1 MPTSSNNYP
10 LITELSPKAPISEA
24 YRKLRTNIQF
34 SSIDHPVRTILVTSA
49 LPEEGKSTTIAN
61 LAVAYS
67 QEGKKVLLIDADLRK
82 PTLHRYFKISNR
94 FGLTNILTNPDRSEE
109 MNITETHIPNLSIIS
124 SGPIPPNPSE
134 LLSSKRM
141 ASFMS
146 SAKERYDLILIDS
159 PPILAV
165 TDSQIL
171 SAICDG
177 VAMVVNYGQTKRE
190 IAKKALD
197 NLAHSNARVLG
208 VVLNNKVMNKQDT
221 SYYYYYAQK
230 EE

>member
-1 MPTSSNNYP
+1 MPTSSNNHP

-34 SSIDHPVRTILVTSA
+34 SSVDHPVRTILVTSA

-61 LAVAYS
+61 LAVAYA
-67 QEGKKVLLIDADLRK
+67 QEDKKVLLIDADLRK

-94 FGLTNILTNPDRSEE
+94 FGLTNILTNPSRSEE
-109 MNITETHIPNLSIIS
+109 MVAETHIPNLSIIT

-141 ASFMS
+141 ASFLS

-197 NLAHSNARVLG
+197 SLAHSNARVLG